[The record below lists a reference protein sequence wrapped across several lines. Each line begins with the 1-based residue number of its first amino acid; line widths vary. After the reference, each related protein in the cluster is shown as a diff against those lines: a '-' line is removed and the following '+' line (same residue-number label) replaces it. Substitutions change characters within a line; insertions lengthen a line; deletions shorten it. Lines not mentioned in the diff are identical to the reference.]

1 MALFKSNAANGV
13 CIMILGAGV
22 LSMNDAATKYL
33 AETYPMGQVLG
44 LRQSVALLV
53 ILAYVWWSGSWE
65 KLRIKHRSGQAWRA
79 AVHCGSAVLII
90 WALTLLPI
98 ATVTAI
104 VFSSPLVVLIFSMR
118 FLGEGVSWQRWIAV
132 IIGFT
137 GVLVI
142 VRPGGVSFEWAL
154 LVAVSAAIVSG
165 FRDLLTRRLSRTDT
179 SISMLFWASALLITL
194 SFLTIPFGWH
204 PLTLSG
210 SFWFIIN
217 GLLNAGAHFLMIE
230 ALRLGDA
237 ALVSPFRYSA
247 ILWAIL
253 TGFIVW
259 NQLPDTFTVVGAA
272 MLIISGILISRPNR
286 HEPSAKRYR

>member
-44 LRQSVALLV
+44 LRQSVALIV

-65 KLRIKHRSGQAWRA
+65 KLRINHRSGQAWRA

-194 SFLTIPFGWH
+194 SLLTIPFGWH

-272 MLIISGILISRPNR
+272 MLIVSGILISRPSR
-286 HEPSAKRYR
+286 SD

>member
-44 LRQSVALLV
+44 LRQSVALIV

-65 KLRIKHRSGQAWRA
+65 KLRINHRSGQAWRA

-194 SFLTIPFGWH
+194 SLLTIPFGWH

-272 MLIISGILISRPNR
+272 MLIISGILISRPSR
-286 HEPSAKRYR
+286 PD

>member
-1 MALFKSNAANGV
+1 MALFKSNEGNAI
-13 CIMILGAGV
+13 CLMILGAGM
-22 LSMNDAATKYL
+22 LAMNDAATKYL
-33 AETYPMGQVLG
+33 AESYPMGQVLG
-44 LRQSVALLV
+44 LRQSVTLLV
-53 ILAYVWWSGSWE
+53 IFAYVFLSGSWE
-65 KLRIKHRSGQAWRA
+65 QLRINHRSGQAWRA
-79 AVHCGSAVLII
+79 AVHCGSAILIV

-104 VFSSPLVVLIFSMR
+104 VFSSPLIVLIFSMR
-118 FLGEGVSWQRWIAV
+118 LLGEDVSWQRWIAV

-142 VRPGGVSFEWAL
+142 VRPGGVSFEGAI
-154 LVAVSAAIVSG
+154 LVAVAAAFVSG

-179 SISMLFWASALLITL
+179 SISMLFWASALLIVL
-194 SFLTIPFGWH
+194 SLLTIPLGWKT
-204 PLTLSG
+204 LTLSG
-210 SFWFIIN
+210 TFLFIIN
-217 GLLNAGAHFLMIE
+217 GLINAGAHFLMIE

-259 NQLPDTFTVVGAA
+259 NELPETFTVVGAA
-272 MLIISGILISRPNR
+272 MLIISGILISRPNSKEGR
-286 HEPSAKRYR
+286 G

>member
-44 LRQSVALLV
+44 LRQSVALIV

-65 KLRIKHRSGQAWRA
+65 KLRINHRSGQAWRA

-194 SFLTIPFGWH
+194 SLLTIPFGWH
-204 PLTLSG
+204 PLTLIG

-272 MLIISGILISRPNR
+272 MLIISGILISRPSR
-286 HEPSAKRYR
+286 PD

>member
-44 LRQSVALLV
+44 LRQSVALIV

-65 KLRIKHRSGQAWRA
+65 KLRINHRSGQAWRA

-204 PLTLSG
+204 PLTLGG

-272 MLIISGILISRPNR
+272 MLIISGILISRPSR
-286 HEPSAKRYR
+286 PD

>member
-1 MALFKSNAANGV
+1 MALFKSNAAYGV

-65 KLRIKHRSGQAWRA
+65 KLRINHRSGQAWRA

-194 SFLTIPFGWH
+194 SLLTIPFGWH

-272 MLIISGILISRPNR
+272 MLIVSGILISRPSR
-286 HEPSAKRYR
+286 PD

>member
-65 KLRIKHRSGQAWRA
+65 KLRINHRSGQAWRA

-272 MLIISGILISRPNR
+272 MLIISGILISRPSR
-286 HEPSAKRYR
+286 PD

>member
-1 MALFKSNAANGV
+1 MALFKSNAANGI

-33 AETYPMGQVLG
+33 AESYPMGQVLG

-53 ILAYVWWSGSWE
+53 IFAYVWWSGSWGN
-65 KLRIKHRSGQAWRA
+65 LRINHRSGQAWRA

-142 VRPGGVSFEWAL
+142 VRPGDVSFEWAL
-154 LVAVSAAIVSG
+154 LVAVAAAFVSG

-179 SISMLFWASALLITL
+179 SISMLFWASALLIAL
-194 SFLTIPFGWH
+194 SLLTIPFGWQ

-210 SFWFIIN
+210 AFWFIIN

-237 ALVSPFRYSA
+237 ALVSPFRYTA
-247 ILWAIL
+247 ILWAIV

-272 MLIISGILISRPNR
+272 MLIVSGILISRPN
-286 HEPSAKRYR
+286 SKKA

>member
-44 LRQSVALLV
+44 LRQSVALIV

-65 KLRIKHRSGQAWRA
+65 KLRINHRSGQAWRA

-194 SFLTIPFGWH
+194 SLLTIPFGWH

-272 MLIISGILISRPNR
+272 MLIVSGILISRPSR
-286 HEPSAKRYR
+286 PD

>member
-44 LRQSVALLV
+44 LRQSVALIV

-65 KLRIKHRSGQAWRA
+65 KLRINHRSGQAWRA

-194 SFLTIPFGWH
+194 SLLTIPFGWH
-204 PLTLSG
+204 PLTLGG
-210 SFWFIIN
+210 SFWLIIN

-272 MLIISGILISRPNR
+272 MLIISGILISRPSR
-286 HEPSAKRYR
+286 PD

>member
-1 MALFKSNAANGV
+1 MALLKSNASNAIL
-13 CIMILGAGV
+13 IMILGAGV

-33 AETYPMGQVLG
+33 AESYPMGQVLG
-44 LRQSVALLV
+44 LRQLVALLV
-53 ILAYVWWSGSWE
+53 ILAYVLWSGSWV
-65 KLRIKHRSGQAWRA
+65 KLRINHRSGQAWRA

-118 FLGEGVSWQRWIAV
+118 FLREGVSWQRWIAV

-142 VRPGGVSFEWAL
+142 IRPGGVSFEWAL

-179 SISMLFWASALLITL
+179 SISMLFWASAMLITL
-194 SFLTIPFGWH
+194 SLLTIPFGWH
-204 PLTLSG
+204 PLTLS
-210 SFWFIIN
+210 SSIWFVIN

-259 NQLPDTFTVVGAA
+259 NQLPDAFTVVGAT
-272 MLIISGILISRPNR
+272 MLIISGILISRSNR
-286 HEPSAKRYR
+286 PG

>member
-65 KLRIKHRSGQAWRA
+65 KLRINHRSGQAWRA

-194 SFLTIPFGWH
+194 SLLTIPFGWH
-204 PLTLSG
+204 PLTLGG
-210 SFWFIIN
+210 SFWLIIN

-272 MLIISGILISRPNR
+272 MLIISGILISRPSR
-286 HEPSAKRYR
+286 PD

>member
-33 AETYPMGQVLG
+33 AENYPMGQVLG

-65 KLRIKHRSGQAWRA
+65 KLRINHRSGQAWRA

-194 SFLTIPFGWH
+194 SLLTIPFGWQ

-272 MLIISGILISRPNR
+272 MLIISGILISRPSR
-286 HEPSAKRYR
+286 PD

>member
-1 MALFKSNAANGV
+1 
-13 CIMILGAGV
+13 MILGAGV

-33 AETYPMGQVLG
+33 AESYPMGQVLG

-53 ILAYVWWSGSWE
+53 IFAYVWWSGSWE
-65 KLRIKHRSGQAWRA
+65 KLRINHRSGQAWRA

-132 IIGFT
+132 VIGFT

-154 LVAVSAAIVSG
+154 LVAVTAAFVSG

-179 SISMLFWASALLITL
+179 SISMLFWASALLIALTL
-194 SFLTIPFGWH
+194 LTIPFGWQ

-210 SFWFIIN
+210 SFWFIVN
-217 GLLNAGAHFLMIE
+217 GVLNAGAHFLMIE

-237 ALVSPFRYSA
+237 ALVSPFRYTA
-247 ILWAIL
+247 ILWAII

-286 HEPSAKRYR
+286 PN

>member
-65 KLRIKHRSGQAWRA
+65 KLRINHRSGQAWRA

-286 HEPSAKRYR
+286 PDQ

>member
-1 MALFKSNAANGV
+1 MALFKSNEGNAI
-13 CIMILGAGV
+13 CLMILGAGM
-22 LSMNDAATKYL
+22 LAMNDAATKYL
-33 AETYPMGQVLG
+33 AESYPMGQVLG
-44 LRQSVALLV
+44 LRQSVTLLV
-53 ILAYVWWSGSWE
+53 IFAYVFLSGSWE
-65 KLRIKHRSGQAWRA
+65 QLRINHRSGQAWRA
-79 AVHCGSAVLII
+79 AVHCGSAILIV

-104 VFSSPLVVLIFSMR
+104 VFSSPLIVLIFSMR
-118 FLGEGVSWQRWIAV
+118 LLGEDVSWQRWIAV

-142 VRPGGVSFEWAL
+142 VRPGGVSFEWAI
-154 LVAVSAAIVSG
+154 LVAVAAAFVSG

-179 SISMLFWASALLITL
+179 SISMLFWASALLIVL
-194 SFLTIPFGWH
+194 SLLTIPLGWKT
-204 PLTLSG
+204 LTLSG
-210 SFWFIIN
+210 TFLFIIN
-217 GLLNAGAHFLMIE
+217 GLINAGAHFLMIE

-259 NQLPDTFTVVGAA
+259 NELPETFTVVGAA
-272 MLIISGILISRPNR
+272 MLIISGILISRPNSKEGR
-286 HEPSAKRYR
+286 G

>member
-65 KLRIKHRSGQAWRA
+65 KLRINHRSGQAWRA

-194 SFLTIPFGWH
+194 SLLTIPFGWH

-272 MLIISGILISRPNR
+272 MLIISGILISRPSR
-286 HEPSAKRYR
+286 PD

>member
-44 LRQSVALLV
+44 LRQSVALIV

-65 KLRIKHRSGQAWRA
+65 KLRINHRSGQAWRA

-137 GVLVI
+137 GVLFI

-194 SFLTIPFGWH
+194 SLLTIPFGWH

-286 HEPSAKRYR
+286 PD

>member
-1 MALFKSNAANGV
+1 MALFKSNAANGI

-33 AETYPMGQVLG
+33 AESYPMGQVLG

-53 ILAYVWWSGSWE
+53 IFAYVWWSGSWE
-65 KLRIKHRSGQAWRA
+65 KLRINHRSGQAWRA

-132 IIGFT
+132 VIGFT

-154 LVAVSAAIVSG
+154 LVAVTAAFVSG

-179 SISMLFWASALLITL
+179 SISMLFWASALLIAL
-194 SFLTIPFGWH
+194 SLLTIPFGWQ

-210 SFWFIIN
+210 GFWFIVN
-217 GLLNAGAHFLMIE
+217 GVLNAGAHFLMIE

-237 ALVSPFRYSA
+237 ALVSPFRYTA
-247 ILWAIL
+247 ILWAII

-259 NQLPDTFTVVGAA
+259 NQLPDIFTVVGAA
-272 MLIISGILISRPNR
+272 MLIISGILISRPN
-286 HEPSAKRYR
+286 HPD

>member
-65 KLRIKHRSGQAWRA
+65 KLRINHRSGQAWRA

-118 FLGEGVSWQRWIAV
+118 FLGEGVSWQRWVAV

-272 MLIISGILISRPNR
+272 MLIISGILISRPSR
-286 HEPSAKRYR
+286 PD